1 MVEFSLSTRKSFYGV
16 RTNGFNG
23 ALVYINARTNMR
35 ERKQPGLGAGIGQ
48 RQSRYKSGEFFG
60 IPSVGAAL
68 KFAGVFETGLGDT
81 GESLPLPAIIVWLP
95 PTRDAAQFPVREA
108 EKLEIPD
115 KSGHLSVEPEGFCHF
130 LSGLCLV
137 LSQECPG
144 FVRFC
149 HPGKAEK
156 QARRF
161 WVRKF
166 FRCHFVSFLP
176 GARLRRETS
185 GQASPTQANPNCK

>member
-1 MVEFSLSTRKSFYGV
+1 MAVATAICPEPES
-16 RTNGFNG
+16 G
-23 ALVYINARTNMR
+23 AAAA
-35 ERKQPGLGAGIGQ
+35 GAAGAAG
-48 RQSRYKSGEFFG
+48 SGAVTKGNPRYKSGEFFG

-166 FRCHFVSFLP
+166 FRCHFVSFCVIFAGSATAP
-176 GARLRRETS
+176 GNFRAS
-185 GQASPTQANPNCK
+185 QPHAGQSKLQVIEIW